1 MVGIAKL
8 MKQAQQMQKQLAQL
22 QQEAG
27 NLEMEGTSGGGMV
40 KVVVNGKKEVLSL
53 SINSEVVDK
62 EDVQMLEDLVLAALR
77 QAMEKAEAETQ
88 QKLAGLTGGMGLPP
102 GLGI

>member
-22 QQEAG
+22 QQEAA

-53 SINSEVVDK
+53 SINPEVVDK

>member
-22 QQEAG
+22 QQEAA

-40 KVVVNGKKEVLSL
+40 KVVVIGKKEVLSL
-53 SINSEVVDK
+53 SINPEVVDK